1 MRSNK
6 SGLLLIPYSVN
17 GIITLSSWD
26 FYLSLRSNWRVD
38 MIPEKGNLD
47 SSKDESFYNCLTFFL
62 FLFDIFLGSIGSE
75 IVVTVS

>member
-47 SSKDESFYNCLTFFL
+47 SSKDESFYNCFTFFL